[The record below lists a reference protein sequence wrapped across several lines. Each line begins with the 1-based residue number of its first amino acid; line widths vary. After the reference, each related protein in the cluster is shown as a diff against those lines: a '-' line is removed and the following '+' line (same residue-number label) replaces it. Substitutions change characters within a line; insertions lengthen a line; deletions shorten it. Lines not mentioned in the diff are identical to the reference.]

1 MNLHSKVPLFHTNA
15 PTAVYCVSLK
25 LAVNEEDTE
34 GKRCSVKIFKI
45 QRRPFYYCKVTK
57 DMLEFQNFKVDYKI
71 RVDLGTLWS
80 LWVSISPKFVFLA
93 LPTICSPTVE
103 K

>member
-1 MNLHSKVPLFHTNA
+1 MCNL
-15 PTAVYCVSLK
+15 SLK

-34 GKRCSVKIFKI
+34 GKRCFDRSCKDI
-45 QRRPFYYCKVTK
+45 QNTTSSFYYYKVIRN
-57 DMLEFQNFKVDYKI
+57 MLQFENFKVDYKI
-71 RVDLGTLWS
+71 RVDLAILWS